1 MLYFSP
7 MQASYQPDPL
17 GKAVMDFL
25 ETGVDKPVRV
35 WINGKEEPFLYP
47 SVFLRNPE
55 SMPPIE
61 RTALDLSSGKILDV
75 GAGAGCHSRELL
87 GRGVEVVSLER
98 SPLLCDVMRNLG
110 MQQIICQD
118 ILKYQ
123 SEGFDTILLLMNG
136 FGIAG
141 TESALPD
148 FLLHLKSLLKPGG
161 QIIGESSDVLY
172 MIQQNPEFREMDLS
186 KGYYGEVQFKLKYLS
201 DEIEFPWL
209 YADEFLLEAIALE
222 VGLSFEIIERGPDYN
237 FLCRLSI

>member
-1 MLYFSP
+1 
-7 MQASYQPDPL
+7 
-17 GKAVMDFL
+17 
-25 ETGVDKPVRV
+25 
-35 WINGKEEPFLYP
+35 
-47 SVFLRNPE
+47 
-55 SMPPIE
+55 MPPIE

-87 GRGVEVVSLER
+87 GRGLQVVSLER
-98 SPLLCDVMRNLG
+98 SALLCDVMRNLG
-110 MQQIICQD
+110 MEQIVCQD
-118 ILKYQ
+118 ILNYQ

-148 FLLHLKSLLKPGG
+148 FLRHLKSLLKPGG